1 MQSGKKA
8 GCLLTKKIYE
18 QNRISQTTL
27 YTGQQYGIL

>member
-1 MQSGKKA
+1 MQSGKSRM
-8 GCLLTKKIYE
+8 LTKKIYE